1 LLYHGK
7 VTRVRRIIAQEIYIT
22 EPVCFVLAYR
32 SRDTY
37 KYLEKHLFSME
48 ATTERPRPGHSYKG
62 STPKERLAAL
72 EQGYLDTGS
81 PGRASDMALIPRT
94 TGRENLR
101 RMGYGPH
108 FRPVRKLDLGKLE
121 ELERL
126 LEKRPPL
133 TFTEIGR
140 RLGGINATTIAMVSR
155 EIRTTPEALEEARKI
170 LREEMAEASS

>member
-1 LLYHGK
+1 
-7 VTRVRRIIAQEIYIT
+7 
-22 EPVCFVLAYR
+22 
-32 SRDTY
+32 
-37 KYLEKHLFSME
+37 
-48 ATTERPRPGHSYKG
+48 
-62 STPKERLAAL
+62 
-72 EQGYLDTGS
+72 
-81 PGRASDMALIPRT
+81 
-94 TGRENLR
+94 
-101 RMGYGPH
+101 MGYGPH